1 MAKNS
6 PVKTLSTAKKT
17 SLELFRLR
25 KTLNMLASK
34 EGSHTELI
42 TLYVPP
48 GKQISDV
55 INMLRDE
62 YGTASNIKSTTTRKN
77 VQEAIVKVQQRLKL
91 FKDSGE
97 NGLVIFCGA
106 IPQEGGGP
114 GSERME
120 TYVIIP
126 PEPIRIYLYRCDSR
140 FHTEHLQELLREK
153 ETYGILLID
162 ASGATI
168 ATLQG
173 KRLEIVREMHSGVAG
188 KTRAG
193 GQSARRYE
201 RLRDMQLNEYFTR
214 VGQHANEIFL
224 PIETLKGIILAGPGP
239 TKYDFEKGDY
249 LNYQLKN
256 KIIDTIDTAY
266 VEEQGV
272 KEVVEKA
279 PEIMRKVRYIEEKQI
294 MQQFLYEIGHD
305 TGMITY
311 GEAEVRRALEA
322 GAVRTLLISEKVDLL
337 RVTVKCSACGYEE
350 KHTIKSQV
358 LTEFEQ
364 GLSGKPCP
372 KCQAPSLAIADKQ
385 DVIDDLAELAEQANS
400 DVEII
405 SAETEEGQMLKNA
418 FGGIAAILRFKMQ
431 G

>member
-1 MAKNS
+1 
-6 PVKTLSTAKKT
+6 VKKLSTHKKS

-25 KTLNMLASK
+25 KTLNTLASK

-42 TLYVPP
+42 TIYVPP
-48 GKQISDV
+48 GKQISDA

-91 FKDSGE
+91 FKDPGE

-140 FHTEHLQELLREK
+140 FHTEHLQEMLREK

-173 KRLEIVREMHSGVAG
+173 KRLEIVRQMSSGVSG

-214 VGQHANEIFL
+214 VGQHANDIFL
-224 PIETLKGIILAGPGP
+224 PIDTLKGIILAGPGP
-239 TKYDFEKGDY
+239 TKYDFDKGDY
-249 LNYQLKN
+249 LNYMLKK

-272 KEVVEKA
+272 KEVVERA

-294 MQQFLYEIGHD
+294 MQQFLYGVGHES
-305 TGMITY
+305 GLITY

-322 GAVRTLLISEKVDLL
+322 GAVRTLLISEKVDQL

-350 KHTIKSQV
+350 KHTVKAQK

-372 KCQAPSLAIADKQ
+372 KCQAPSLTISDKQ
-385 DVIDDLAELAEQANS
+385 DVIDDLAELAEQGNA

-405 SAETEEGQMLKNA
+405 SGETEEGQMLKNA
-418 FGGIAAILRFKMQ
+418 FGGIAAILRFKM
-431 G
+431 

>member
-1 MAKNS
+1 
-6 PVKTLSTAKKT
+6 LSTAKKS

-25 KTLNMLASK
+25 KTLDTLARK

-48 GKQISDV
+48 GKQISDA

-97 NGLVIFCGA
+97 KGIVIFCGA

-120 TYVIIP
+120 TYVIVP
-126 PEPIRIYLYRCDSR
+126 PEPIKIYLYRCDSR
-140 FHTEHLQELLREK
+140 FHTEHLQEMLREK

-162 ASGATI
+162 ASGATV

-173 KRLEIVREMHSGVAG
+173 KRLDIVRQMHSGVSG

-214 VGQHANEIFL
+214 VGEHANEIFL

-249 LNYQLKN
+249 LNYMLKN

-272 KEVVEKA
+272 KEVVGKA

-322 GAVRTLLISEKVDLL
+322 GAVRTLLISEAVDLL
-337 RVTVKCSACGYEE
+337 RVTVKCNACGYQEQ
-350 KHTIKSQV
+350 HTVKSQM
-358 LTEFEQ
+358 LTSFEQ
-364 GLSGKPCP
+364 GLVGKPCP
-372 KCQAPSLAIADKQ
+372 KCQAPSLAVAEKQ
-385 DVIDDLAELAEQANS
+385 DIVDDLAQIAEYSNTN
-400 DVEII
+400 VEII
-405 SAETEEGQMLKNA
+405 SGETEEGQMLKNA
-418 FGGIAAILRFKMQ
+418 FGGIAAILRFKTQ
-431 G
+431 NS